1 MASRVQQS
9 RGVSGT
15 IDAFNFIRRIGF
27 PPTPEVVS
35 AFVTLAVLP
44 TFLGLPFSGLSLT
57 STLTIASFVIVL
69 PTISGELI
77 NSTILLRGDP
87 VLNFR
92 RLMGMEIISWST
104 ILALVPFCSLL
115 GALLSNS
122 GLWADGLFIA
132 IAVSLPVRFLTIFAM
147 SSISQVRKLAAS
159 ITVPTAAFCL
169 YIISTNYF
177 IPTPA
182 ASTQGAI
189 LPGMLF
195 ITAGLIVLF
204 IGTIVSG
211 TGVVRI
217 IRRVDKQGGP
227 EIGDAP
233 IGLFRDFLRHW
244 LKGEAEPLES
254 RLAVLGRNGRIEVS
268 TLAFEGASGQKSC
281 VIISNFHPGP
291 YRDLGSGGLPSML
304 QSGVEGSNGSIV
316 MVPHGISNH
325 EYNIISHND
334 ILQLVRDTEVNY
346 PSVNNRSGASIL
358 VREASRDAKASAQI
372 FGDTVLLTLTLAPV
386 DMEDIPTRVKE
397 ALDAAAKAKR
407 LHVIIADAHNCLRN
421 QVSITAAQADMLQD
435 AGAKAL
441 NAVSQMPRL
450 SFKVG
455 AASNP
460 LEEFRLEDGIGPGG
474 LSVLAVEC
482 QGQRVAYV
490 TIDGNNMQAGFR
502 DVLLKSIKSEGID
515 EGEVMT
521 TDTHLVAGV
530 VRSPLGYHPVGE
542 GVNKELLVS
551 IVRETVRSAINGMN
565 EGSSGFAT
573 FQLDLRVLGS
583 ASFRGITSFVG
594 RVARTI
600 GRSFVLLEL
609 LVFSLSVV
617 ILVVL

>member
-1 MASRVQQS
+1 MVSPVQQS

-44 TFLGLPFSGLSLT
+44 TFLGLPLSGLSLA
-57 STLTIASFVIVL
+57 STLIIASFVIVL
-69 PTISGELI
+69 PTVSGELI

-92 RLMGMEIISWST
+92 RLMGMEIVSWSP
-104 ILALVPFCSLL
+104 ILLLIPFSSLL

-122 GLWADGLFIA
+122 VLWADGLFIA
-132 IAVSLPVRFLTIFAM
+132 LAVSLPVRFLTIFAM
-147 SSISQVRKLAAS
+147 SNISRVRKLAAS
-159 ITVPTAAFCL
+159 IIVPTAAFCF
-169 YIISTNYF
+169 YVISTNYF

-182 ASTQGAI
+182 ASTQSAI
-189 LPGMLF
+189 LPGMWS
-195 ITAGLIVLF
+195 IVAGFLVLLIGIIL
-204 IGTIVSG
+204 SG
-211 TGVVRI
+211 TGVVQI
-217 IRRVDKQGGP
+217 IRHVDKQGGP

-233 IGLFRDFLRHW
+233 VGLFRDFLRHW
-244 LKGEAEPLES
+244 LKGEAEPLEN

-291 YRDLGSGGLPSML
+291 YRNLGSGGLPSML

-325 EYNIISHND
+325 EYNIISHDN

-346 PSVNNRSGASIL
+346 PSVNNRSVASIL
-358 VREASRDAKASAQI
+358 VRESSRDAKASAQI

-397 ALDAAAKAKR
+397 AMDAAARAKG
-407 LHVIIADAHNCLRN
+407 LHAIIADAHNSLRN
-421 QVSITAAQADMLQD
+421 QVSITADQADMLQD
-435 AGAKAL
+435 AGTKAL

-450 SFKVG
+450 PFRVG
-455 AASNP
+455 AASDR

-474 LSVLAVEC
+474 LSVLTVEC
-482 QGQRVAYV
+482 QGQCVAYV

-502 DVLLKSIKSEGID
+502 DVLLRSIKSERID

-542 GVNKELLVS
+542 GIDRELLVS
-551 IVRETVRSAINGMN
+551 VVRETVRTAINSMD
-565 EGSSGFAT
+565 EGSTGFAS

-583 ASFRGITSFVG
+583 ASFQGITSFVG

-600 GRSFVLLEL
+600 GRSFVRLEL
-609 LVFSLSVV
+609 LVFALSVV